1 MDDLN
6 FYENQ
11 KKEIEQKLHDAQYK
25 ADLKKFATDVRGI
38 YEALTN
44 AGFTDDQAWQITGYL
59 VSKTIDKQ
67 LS

>member
-6 FYENQ
+6 FYKAQ
-11 KKEIEQKLHDAQYK
+11 KADLDQKIKDAHYK
-25 ADLKKFATDVRGI
+25 ANLKKFATDARGI
-38 YEALTN
+38 YEALAN

>member
-1 MDDLN
+1 MDDLK
-6 FYENQ
+6 FYKDQLASLEE
-11 KKEIEQKLHDAQYK
+11 KIHDARYK
-25 ADLKKFATDVRGI
+25 ADLKKFAEDVHEV
-38 YEALTN
+38 YQALTN